1 VAVLHE
7 SGTILSYDSAVLDA
21 LEELQVDL
29 EELAVAVAFMIGELD
44 RQQPWRRDA
53 LCAEYPHVH
62 FFVERGESI
71 APARAVCSRC
81 LVRYECRQFAL
92 DNHIDHGMWG
102 GLSVRERTG
111 RIPAPK
117 PPRVRVPSPKLE
129 QPCQNHD
136 VHGHTEPVGMK
147 GRSGLCAFCLGFQRE
162 HGVVPPK
169 MLLDA
174 RAEGHRIVRRLI
186 DAALGGRQAA

>member
-1 VAVLHE
+1 LSILRAVE
-7 SGTILSYDSAVLDA
+7 
-21 LEELQVDL
+21 VDL
-29 EELAVAVAFMIGELD
+29 EGLAHAVKTLRMFLD
-44 RQQPWRRDA
+44 EAEPWRRDA

-117 PPRVRVPSPKLE
+117 PRVRAPSPKLE

-136 VHGHTEPVGMK
+136 VHGFTEPVGMK

-174 RAEGHRIVRRLI
+174 RAEGHRIVRRLV